1 MLIFF
6 LEVPANL
13 EIPEITASEKSS
25 VHLVLRTHLNSF
37 NHVSY
42 VVVPPATYT
51 IHPDPALNHMSED
64 SFLIFYV
71 THSFKKKWKQLLN
84 QDLLHDAIIPRSISK
99 HCQFLS
105 TVIIIKLHF

>member
-25 VHLVLRTHLNSF
+25 VHLVLRTHFNSF

-42 VVVPPATYT
+42 VALVVPPATYT

-64 SFLIFYV
+64 SFLIVYV
-71 THSFKKKWKQLLN
+71 THSCKKKMETIVK
-84 QDLLHDAIIPRSISK
+84 PRFIA
-99 HCQFLS
+99 
-105 TVIIIKLHF
+105 